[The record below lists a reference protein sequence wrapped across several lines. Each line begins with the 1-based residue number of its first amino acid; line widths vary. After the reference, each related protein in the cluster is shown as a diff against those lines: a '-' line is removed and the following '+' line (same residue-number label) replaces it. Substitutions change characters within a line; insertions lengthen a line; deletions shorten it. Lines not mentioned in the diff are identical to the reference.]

1 MFPRIPTTEI
11 LWEQISVKEGAPAL
25 YFVTSDRRRES
36 YKLWRKENNGFEL
49 LKKASSPVK
58 LRDLVKA

>member
-1 MFPRIPTTEI
+1 MIPRIPTTEI
-11 LWEQISVKEGAPAL
+11 LWEQISVKEGCPVL

-36 YKLWRKENNGFEL
+36 YKLWRKEKNGFEL

-58 LRDLVKA
+58 FREFI